1 VESVEKPWKRA
12 LQLCDETGDVP
23 QRIRLLVDMT
33 CLNLI
38 RGEVATAGRSAAAA
52 LAAYRAVP
60 GHHRLEEMLLECYAW
75 LAIEAGDDERGL
87 QLAGAAR
94 ARYILSGALV
104 APTWERYWAAVLRRA
119 TAALPS
125 EVAERALNDGA
136 GLSLEQ
142 ALTLA
147 LAVAARGPGADRRYV
162 EVAGVRLTRRER
174 EVAVMVSRGMTNR
187 QIASQLVLTERTVEG
202 HVENLL
208 NKLGFHSRARIA
220 AWVAVSGLP
229 TEASS

>member
-1 VESVEKPWKRA
+1 
-12 LQLCDETGDVP
+12 
-23 QRIRLLVDMT
+23 
-33 CLNLI
+33 
-38 RGEVATAGRSAAAA
+38 
-52 LAAYRAVP
+52 
-60 GHHRLEEMLLECYAW
+60 
-75 LAIEAGDDERGL
+75 
-87 QLAGAAR
+87 
-94 ARYILSGALV
+94 
-104 APTWERYWAAVLRRA
+104 
-119 TAALPS
+119 LPS